1 MQGVRPTWSW
11 EMAQGQISSDPRYKA
26 LKSMGEKKQAFAEYC
41 QQRKKQDEEDRRRKD
56 RQVKE
61 DFFIMLRD
69 NKEINPRMT
78 WRKAQVCS

>member
-1 MQGVRPTWSW
+1 
-11 EMAQGQISSDPRYKA
+11 
-26 LKSMGEKKQAFAEYC
+26 MGERKTAFNEYIHA
-41 QQRKKQDEEDRRRKD
+41 RKKQDEDDRRKKD

-78 WRKAQVCS
+78 WRKAQVQKTEILMG